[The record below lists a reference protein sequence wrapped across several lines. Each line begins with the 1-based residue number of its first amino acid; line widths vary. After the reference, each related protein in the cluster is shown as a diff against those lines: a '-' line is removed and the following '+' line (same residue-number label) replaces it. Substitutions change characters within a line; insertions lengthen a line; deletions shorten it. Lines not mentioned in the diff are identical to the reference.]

1 MPKAIYNKLNFTHL
15 TSTPTGQFLSS
26 LSRREAEDIRVKV
39 RDYFIP
45 VNFVELDMDISKE
58 TPLILGR
65 PLLSTARA
73 TINVGAREICFNING
88 KEEMFP
94 FHPKTEQCSMI
105 KIKYGPNPQGI
116 KEVELTLH
124 KKEWI
129 RGPGSGKPRDTNQRS
144 NKPRSPHRHNHQ
156 PHQQHRRK
164 QKRCGR

>member
-124 KKEWI
+124 KMDSLITFMKALIKEDQE
-129 RGPGSGKPRDTNQRS
+129 RMDKRSGEWKAQRHKP
-144 NKPRSPHRHNHQ
+144 KK
-156 PHQQHRRK
+156 QQTPK
-164 QKRCGR
+164 SA